1 MSILGYKT
9 IKLYKTKVTLG
20 SSSEEYEADITD
32 EKMQEIATALGCN
45 VQVMVS
51 GCYTKTPIQIT
62 VGCARSCQII
72 SR

>member
-32 EKMQEIATALGCN
+32 DKM
-45 VQVMVS
+45 
-51 GCYTKTPIQIT
+51 
-62 VGCARSCQII
+62 
-72 SR
+72 